1 MESIKIHGKQYV
13 LVNSRIIEFRTNPQ
27 YKGYGLKT
35 KKVKDE
41 WFENKDK
48 DTGELF
54 EDNRV
59 EFKCYIYDPSGNL
72 VSTGTARELKSSS
85 YINATSHVENCETS
99 AVGRALGF
107 LGIGIDTSI
116 ATAEEVQ
123 NAQLNQMKIK
133 SKQYNNSNKISND
146 RF

>member
-41 WFENKDK
+41 WFENKSK

-72 VSTGTARELKSSS
+72 VSTGTA
-85 YINATSHVENCETS
+85 
-99 AVGRALGF
+99 
-107 LGIGIDTSI
+107 
-116 ATAEEVQ
+116 
-123 NAQLNQMKIK
+123 
-133 SKQYNNSNKISND
+133 
-146 RF
+146 